1 MCIKVHVHFLV
12 IDSKR
17 EIKGIIDTIGMRL
30 SII

>member
-1 MCIKVHVHFLV
+1 MHKGACAFLV